1 MRKNVFG
8 RRLRRDRNERKALF
22 KSLMSAL
29 VLVGYIKTT
38 KEKASAIKGQV
49 DKLVT
54 IGKKENKMLAN
65 RLLSMYLTPKAMEKL
80 LDVIVPQLDARN
92 SGYTTQVGIGNRVAD
107 NAAMVQLSWVG
118 LKQEVA
124 VVHASAPKKGKA
136 ASKKEDEES
145 TIIDAEIVT
154 EKETP
159 ASNAAAAKKESKA
172 KKVVKKKGEKK
183 NAK

>member
-8 RRLRRDRNERKALF
+8 RRLRRDSNERKALF

-54 IGKKENKMLAN
+54 IAKKENKMLAN

-80 LDVIVPQLDARN
+80 VVILAPQLDGRN

-124 VVHASAPKKGKA
+124 VVKASTPKKGKA
-136 ASKKEDEES
+136 VSKKEDEES

-154 EKETP
+154 EKET
-159 ASNAAAAKKESKA
+159 SKKEVKAKKE
-172 KKVVKKKGEKK
+172 VKKKGEKK

>member
-1 MRKNVFG
+1 M
-8 RRLRRDRNERKALF
+8 
-22 KSLMSAL
+22 
-29 VLVGYIKTT
+29 LVGYIKTT

-54 IGKKENKMLAN
+54 IAKKENKMLAN

-80 LDVIVPQLDARN
+80 VDTIAPQLTGRN

-124 VVHASAPKKGKA
+124 IVTPLRSLSSEGQ
-136 ASKKEDEES
+136 EES
-145 TIIDAEIVT
+145 TIIDAEIVV
-154 EKETP
+154 EKEKP
-159 ASNAAAAKKESKA
+159 ASNAAAAQKETKTKKPR
-172 KKVVKKKGEKK
+172 KVTKK

>member
-1 MRKNVFG
+1 MKKNVFG

-22 KSLMSAL
+22 KSLMSSL

-49 DKLVT
+49 DKLIT
-54 IGKKENKMLAN
+54 IAKKENKMLAR
-65 RLLSMYLTPKAMEKL
+65 RLLSTYLTPAAMDKILVTIAPRLEG
-80 LDVIVPQLDARN
+80 RS
-92 SGYTTQVGIGNRVAD
+92 SGYTTQVRIGNRVAD
-107 NAAMVQLSWVG
+107 NAEMVQMSWVD
-118 LKQEVA
+118 LKTEL
-124 VVHASAPKKGKA
+124 VVSTKDLPKKGKS
-136 ASKKEDEES
+136 SKKES

-159 ASNAAAAKKESKA
+159 KKEIKPA
-172 KKVVKKKGEKK
+172 KGRSVSGRKKGEKK